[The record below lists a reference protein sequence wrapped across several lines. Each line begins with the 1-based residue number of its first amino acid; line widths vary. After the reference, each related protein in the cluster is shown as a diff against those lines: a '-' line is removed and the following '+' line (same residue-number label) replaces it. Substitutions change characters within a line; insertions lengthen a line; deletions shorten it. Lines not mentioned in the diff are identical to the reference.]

1 MNESGLIKAVER
13 HLWPNIHKQSM
24 TSASLTH
31 RGTPDRYYDGPVR
44 DLWVEYK
51 MLKAMPRNR
60 IAKGNLSA
68 LQLEWLTRRYDNSK
82 PYHNA
87 AVIVGLPDKTACVQV
102 MKERWL
108 TGTPIELSIPLKE
121 VAAWINAFCG
131 ESLNPSHPSYS
142 TPLL

>member
-1 MNESGLIKAVER
+1 VREKDLIAA
-13 HLWPNIHKQSM
+13 IHRRLRRDLHHQSM

-31 RGTPDRYYDGPVR
+31 NGTPDQYYDGPIR
-44 DLWVEYK
+44 DFWIEYK
-51 MLKAMPRNR
+51 MLKSMPRDKL
-60 IAKGNLSA
+60 AKGNLSA

-87 AVIVGLPDKTACVQV
+87 AVVVGLSDKTACVQV

-131 ESLNPSHPSYS
+131 ESLNPSHPSSS